1 MAGHSKWHNIK
12 HRKAAQDAKKWKY
25 FTMHA
30 KLIALAA
37 QNGWDPDMN
46 PSLADAIAKAKADNL
61 PNDNI
66 ERAIKKWTGEDKWA
80 AQIMDIYYE
89 WYAPG
94 WIAVIARVLTDNKN
108 RTASNIRHIFS
119 KYGWNL
125 WENGAVSWVFK
136 RKGVILISLEN
147 TSSDELEEKVFETN
161 ADDFEVV
168 ENSFKIVTEV
178 EDFAE
183 TKKFFEDAGYTLE
196 FADLDFIPD
205 NEVDVSDYEKALK
218 LTKMLEAFEDDE
230 DVDSVY
236 TNSNIPDNIREEVEE
251 AIEKSRFRT

>member
-1 MAGHSKWHNIK
+1 M
-12 HRKAAQDAKKWKY
+12 
-25 FTMHA
+25 
-30 KLIALAA
+30 
-37 QNGWDPDMN
+37 
-46 PSLADAIAKAKADNL
+46 
-61 PNDNI
+61 
-66 ERAIKKWTGEDKWA
+66 
-80 AQIMDIYYE
+80 
-89 WYAPG
+89 
-94 WIAVIARVLTDNKN
+94 
-108 RTASNIRHIFS
+108 
-119 KYGWNL
+119 
-125 WENGAVSWVFK
+125 FK

-178 EDFAE
+178 EDFTE